1 MYQLP
6 KANVRYFAFAFMKE
20 IPGSTMLELILPRE
34 CQTISFTQSEDQ
46 RNQMVTTANV
56 ITNNPTVLTLGK
68 TNHPL
73 HHGFHMK
80 I

>member
-34 CQTISFTQSEDQ
+34 CQTISFTK
-46 RNQMVTTANV
+46 V
-56 ITNNPTVLTLGK
+56 K
-68 TNHPL
+68 TK
-73 HHGFHMK
+73 GTK
-80 I
+80 G